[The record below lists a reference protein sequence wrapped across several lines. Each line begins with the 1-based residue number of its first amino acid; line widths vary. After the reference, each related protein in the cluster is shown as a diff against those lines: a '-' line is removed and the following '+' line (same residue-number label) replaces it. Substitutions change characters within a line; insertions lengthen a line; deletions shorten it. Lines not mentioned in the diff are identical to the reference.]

1 MWQKPFPN
9 RACLPDYHHL
19 PYNETPQKGREPDD
33 WQPRVQLKK
42 EHGAGTVVLSDAES
56 IAALWDRFIV
66 MAALVVDYLYH
77 HNVIEFK
84 KKKRAEERIKDRC
97 AERRKRRAT
106 PMATIGQIRVKME
119 EKWKSCECQSRTNT
133 LRGTNSIDQ
142 HVIRHWHLQKH
153 AAERTD
159 RQRARDAVHNVH
171 VALQDQ
177 EDEDDDHDHD
187 YEDDDYNSFDSED
200 ENDNDVLESEG
211 NGDSNNSILP
221 VTGDRD
227 VTKPHSYNTLM
238 KSDKQKISNC
248 SDPENVFYV
257 KISFS

>member
-1 MWQKPFPN
+1 MRREAKEKSYADGYNWADPCEDGGKMKKLRVPEPN
-9 RACLPDYHHL
+9 KYLKRHKLDRPTHKDS
-19 PYNETPQKGREPDD
+19 
-33 WQPRVQLKK
+33 KK
-42 EHGAGTVVLSDAES
+42 E
-56 IAALWDRFIV
+56 
-66 MAALVVDYLYH
+66 
-77 HNVIEFK
+77 
-84 KKKRAEERIKDRC
+84 
-97 AERRKRRAT
+97 
-106 PMATIGQIRVKME
+106 KM
-119 EKWKSCECQSRTNT
+119 
-133 LRGTNSIDQ
+133 
-142 HVIRHWHLQKH
+142 HAVIRHWHLQKH

-177 EDEDDDHDHD
+177 EDEDEDDDHDHD
-187 YEDDDYNSFDSED
+187 DDDYNSFDSED